1 MEEKPNTKDW
11 YRFATMY
18 ARAAAFLIE
27 REPPLYGP
35 VSYMAYL
42 SSECAM
48 KGFLFERNPGLP
60 LPETHNLKELCQA
73 CAWFEDGFAKELEH
87 CESLGK
93 FATPSGLP
101 ALVESSRE
109 DTLQALETSRVIN
122 ALSRSQAQTQ
132 SPIMTM

>member
-48 KGFLFERNPGLP
+48 KGFLSERNPETP
-60 LPETHNLKELCQA
+60 LPETHNLKGTVPSLRLVRGRLHRGTEALRIVGKVCCPLRPSRTGGKQP
-73 CAWFEDGFAKELEH
+73 EDNAAG
-87 CESLGK
+87 
-93 FATPSGLP
+93 SGNIP
-101 ALVESSRE
+101 RH
-109 DTLQALETSRVIN
+109 
-122 ALSRSQAQTQ
+122 
-132 SPIMTM
+132 

>member
-1 MEEKPNTKDW
+1 MNPKSNKDEW
-11 YRFATMY
+11 YRFAEMY
-18 ARAAAFLIE
+18 ANTASFLLDN
-27 REPPLYGP
+27 RKPPYDA
-35 VSYMAYL
+35 VCYL
-42 SSECAM
+42 SGLSAECAM
-48 KGFLFERNPGLP
+48 KGFLLERNQGVP
-60 LPETHNLKELCQA
+60 LPETHNLRELCQA